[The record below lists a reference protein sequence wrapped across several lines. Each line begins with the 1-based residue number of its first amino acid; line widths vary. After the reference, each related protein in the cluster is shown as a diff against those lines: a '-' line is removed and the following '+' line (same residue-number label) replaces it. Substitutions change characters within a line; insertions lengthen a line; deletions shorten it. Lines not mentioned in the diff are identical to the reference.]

1 MDATSASR
9 FAPVKN
15 VAALLQLVNTLRD
28 RDADLPGLG
37 VFHGPSG
44 YGKTKAMIYVAN
56 RTEAAIVSVGDSWTR
71 KKFLEHVLRE
81 LGEPRPRG
89 TVADLAEQAISL
101 LSQDASRPLL
111 IDEADR
117 AVDKGWMELVREL
130 HDSSLAPIV
139 LIGEERLPQKLMAI
153 ERVHNRVLDWL
164 PAEACDLDDARKLAR
179 VYAAHLTIADDLLEH
194 VRVACAGVARR
205 ICTTLNEMVSYARVH
220 GLQDLNRETFGGRVF
235 TGEPTRRLRRAS

>member
-1 MDATSASR
+1 MDATSTSR
-9 FAPVKN
+9 FAPLKN
-15 VAALLQLVNTLRD
+15 VAALLQLVNALRD

-56 RTEAAIVSVGDSWTR
+56 KSGAAIVSVGDSWTR

-81 LGEPRPRG
+81 LGEPKPRG
-89 TVADLAEQAISL
+89 TVADLAEQAINL
-101 LSQDASRPLL
+101 LSLDGKTLM

-117 AVDKGWMELVREL
+117 AVDKGWMELIREL

-139 LIGEERLPQKLMAI
+139 LIGEEKLPQKLMQI

-164 PAEACDLDDARKLAR
+164 PAEPCDLDDARKLAR
-179 VYAAHLTIADDLLEH
+179 VYAPSLTLADDLVTH
-194 VRVACAGVARR
+194 VQVACGGVARR
-205 ICTTLNEMVSYARVH
+205 ICTTLNEMLAWSRIH
-220 GLQDLNRETFGGRVF
+220 GVTVIDRATYGGRVF
-235 TGEPTRRLRRAS
+235 TGEPTRRLRRVA